1 MQKSAETI
9 SASLEKVP
17 PFPPVAVKLLSL
29 LSQSTVDTN
38 EVADLISSDATFT
51 ARLLRRVNSAE
62 FGFVSDIT
70 NVRRA
75 VALLGLDRTRQI
87 MFAHVAGAYI
97 GGGLRAE
104 AMRRC
109 WQHTVATAVI
119 AEEIA
124 EACGEFAGVAFT
136 AGIMHDIGRLGL
148 LVAYP
153 GKYERVIRDAA
164 ERSLDVLDFE
174 EEEFGAHH
182 AEVGRIL
189 AERWGL
195 PTEMGLIA
203 GRHHDPCE
211 GTELDLLRIVHVA
224 CALADTLG
232 YDIVKP
238 LIPSSPSDVLAQLP
252 PQARERMAR
261 SPREL
266 CERIEERI
274 REYSSEPVD
283 APPEET
289 LALLASSATA
299 ADRPGPSAKADPAPA
314 SAVDSQESA
323 AQQNRS
329 NRNVILWIIGGLAA
343 GAAVLLWVL
352 HSRT

>member
-1 MQKSAETI
+1 MQKSAATI

-29 LSQSTVDTN
+29 LSKPTIDTN
-38 EVADLISSDATFT
+38 EVADLICSDATFT

-62 FGFVSDIT
+62 FGFTSNVT
-70 NVRRA
+70 NVRQA
-75 VALLGLDRTRQI
+75 VALVGLDRTRQL

-97 GGGLRAE
+97 GGNLRAE

-124 EACGEFAGVAFT
+124 QACGVFTGIAFT

-153 GKYERVIRDAA
+153 GKYEQVIRDAA

-195 PTEMGLIA
+195 PAEMALIA

-224 CALADTLG
+224 CALADALG
-232 YDIVKP
+232 YDVVKP
-238 LIPSSPSDVLAQLP
+238 LIAVSATDVLAQLP
-252 PQARERMAR
+252 PQARERIGR
-261 SPREL
+261 SPEEL
-266 CERIEERI
+266 CDRIEERI
-274 REYSSEPVD
+274 REYGSEPVD

-289 LALLASSATA
+289 LALLASATT
-299 ADRPGPSAKADPAPA
+299 ADRPMAPSEPEPDFSAITIEDPATGKNQRMRMI
-314 SAVDSQESA
+314 VF
-323 AQQNRS
+323 
-329 NRNVILWIIGGLAA
+329 WIIGLVAA
-343 GAAVLLWVL
+343 AAVLLWVL
-352 HSRT
+352 R

>member
-1 MQKSAETI
+1 MQNSATI
-9 SASLEKVP
+9 SANLEKVP
-17 PFPPVAVKLLSL
+17 PFPPVAIKLLSL
-29 LSQSTVDTN
+29 LSRSGVDTN
-38 EVADLISSDATFT
+38 EVAGLISSDATFT

-62 FGFVSDIT
+62 FGFLSDIT
-70 NVRRA
+70 SVQRA
-75 VALLGLDRTRQI
+75 VALLGIERTRQI
-87 MFAHVAGAYI
+87 ILAHAAGAYI
-97 GGGLRAE
+97 GGALKAE

-109 WQHTVATAVI
+109 WQHTVATAVL

-124 EACGEFAGVAFT
+124 DACGEFTGVAFT

-164 ERSLDVLDFE
+164 ERCLDVLDFE

-195 PTEMGLIA
+195 PLEMALIA

-232 YDIVKP
+232 YDVVKP

-252 PQARERMAR
+252 PGARERVGR
-261 SPREL
+261 SPEEL
-266 CERIEERI
+266 CVRIDERI
-274 REYSSEPVD
+274 REFSSEPSD
-283 APPEET
+283 AQPEEA
-289 LALLASSATA
+289 LALLASAVAVDRPTTSSVGSEPTA
-299 ADRPGPSAKADPAPA
+299 AKRTHT
-314 SAVDSQESA
+314 
-323 AQQNRS
+323 NRW
-329 NRNVILWIIGGLAA
+329 VIFGILAGLAA
-343 GAAVLLWVL
+343 GAAIVLWIS
-352 HSRT
+352 H